1 MYYILLISTA
11 FAIQYVP
18 IPDTPNGYVAKGV
31 TSKLVI
37 EAYYDLVCPDSKESF
52 ETLERVM
59 LDIGEDKY
67 DTNINSQI
75 QICYKNVPLAI
86 SQSCISCCIRFQI
99 FS

>member
-18 IPDTPNGYVAKGV
+18 IPDTPNGYVAKGA

-59 LDIGEDKY
+59 LDIGEDKFKY
-67 DTNINSQI
+67 VIRMF
-75 QICYKNVPLAI
+75 PLPYHKAA
-86 SQSCISCCIRFQI
+86 FPAA
-99 FS
+99 